1 MTRVTRFGVA
11 LAALAMV
18 GSMAVH
24 AQSSKPAKGDAAEN
38 TIKGIDRNGN
48 GCVDLEEGRNYSSR
62 RFHALDKNGDGMLD
76 LAEAPLLPGET
87 SSSRPV
93 SLNDW
98 ADAYPVRFAA
108 VDTDGN
114 GCLSPQEMRTFMPD
128 TQNGGQ

>member
-1 MTRVTRFGVA
+1 MTRVARFGAA
-11 LAALAMV
+11 LAALAV
-18 GSMAVH
+18 VCSMAVH
-24 AQSSKPAKGDAAEN
+24 AQSTKPAKGDAVES
-38 TIKGIDRNGN
+38 TIRGIDRNGN

-76 LAEAPLLPGET
+76 LAEAPLLPGEA

-108 VDTDGN
+108 VDTDGD
-114 GCLSPQEMRTFMPD
+114 GCVGPQEIRASMPD

>member
-1 MTRVTRFGVA
+1 MTSVARFGVA
-11 LAALAMV
+11 LAALAMTC
-18 GSMAVH
+18 SMAVH
-24 AQSSKPAKGDAAEN
+24 AQSAKPAKGDSVEN
-38 TIKGIDRNGN
+38 TIKSLDRNGN

-98 ADAYPVRFAA
+98 ADAYQVRFGA
-108 VDTDGN
+108 VDTNGD
-114 GCLSPQEMRTFMPD
+114 GCLSEQEMRASMPE
-128 TQNGGQ
+128 TQNGG